1 MVREASLEK
10 CLCLLEQEVASLGK
24 ELAELHVYLV
34 VAAEVQRVEVG
45 GLRQFLAQALP
56 DLRECYPSARK
67 STIQE
72 TPARPDETSSGVC
85 PDLEVHAR
93 KPRGGE
99 PG

>member
-10 CLCLLEQEVASLGK
+10 SLCLLEQEVASLGE
-24 ELAELHVYLV
+24 ELAELHLYLLA
-34 VAAEVQRVEVG
+34 AAEVQRVEVG
-45 GLRQFLAQALP
+45 ALRQFLAQAFP
-56 DLRECYPSARK
+56 DLRECYPSAPK
-67 STIQE
+67 SKIRE

-93 KPRGGE
+93 KPQGGE